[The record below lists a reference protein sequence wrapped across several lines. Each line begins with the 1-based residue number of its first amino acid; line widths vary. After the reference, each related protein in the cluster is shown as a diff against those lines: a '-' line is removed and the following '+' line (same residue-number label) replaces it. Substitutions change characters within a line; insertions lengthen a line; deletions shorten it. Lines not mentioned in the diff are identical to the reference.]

1 MPRPVSV
8 CVKRL
13 HLKPNNMT
21 DTRNG
26 HRGRETNSVLH
37 FLERI
42 NKMEAPAKVEPKTP
56 PRLIVSV
63 GPHIRDEEST
73 ARIMWTVSG
82 ALIPAML
89 MSVYYFGL
97 PAIMVTL
104 VCIVTSLLYEA
115 GMQLL
120 LKKPVTLND
129 GSAFL
134 TGLLLA
140 MNLPANVP
148 LYIPAVG
155 AFVAIVITKQLFGGL
170 GFNIFNPALI
180 GRAFV
185 LISFAKIM
193 TTYVEPTTTF
203 MAVDAKT
210 TATPLVLLKEDGMSK
225 LLEVYHTKA
234 ALYQDLF
241 LGNRAGSLGE
251 TSVIAL
257 LLGAAFL
264 MMRRYITWHIPI
276 PFIATVGILTWIFGG
291 TDGLMTGDPIL
302 HMMSGG
308 LMLGAFFMATD
319 YVTGP
324 SVRSAQV
331 VFGVACGGLTALIR
345 LKGGYP
351 EGVMFAILLM
361 NCFAPLLDRGMRSRV
376 FGKVEAKGVKK

>member
-1 MPRPVSV
+1 MEPSV
-8 CVKRL
+8 K
-13 HLKPNNMT
+13 
-21 DTRNG
+21 
-26 HRGRETNSVLH
+26 EQ
-37 FLERI
+37 
-42 NKMEAPAKVEPKTP
+42 PKEQS
-56 PRLIVSV
+56 RLIVSI
-63 GPHIRDEEST
+63 GPHMHDTEST
-73 ARIMWTVSG
+73 AKIMWTVSG
-82 ALIPAML
+82 ALLPATL
-89 MSVYYFGL
+89 LSVYYFGM
-97 PAIMVTL
+97 PAILVYL
-104 VCIVTSLLYEA
+104 VCLVSSLLSEA
-115 GMQLL
+115 AVQWM
-120 LKKPVTLND
+120 LKKPVTISD

-140 MNLPANVP
+140 MNLPANIP

-155 AFVAIVITKQLFGGL
+155 SFVAIVITKHLFGGL

-185 LISFAKIM
+185 LISFPKLM
-193 TTYVEPTTTF
+193 TTFTEPTILG
-203 MAVDAKT
+203 MAMDAKT

-225 LLEVYHTKA
+225 LLEVFHSKA

-264 MMRRYITWHIPI
+264 LMKRYITWHVPL
-276 PFIATVGILTWIFGG
+276 PFIATVGILSWLFGG
-291 TDGLMTGDPIL
+291 KEGLLSGDAIF

-308 LMLGAFFMATD
+308 LILGAFFMATD

-324 SVRSAQV
+324 SIRSAQV
-331 VFGVACGGLTALIR
+331 LFGIACGALTVLIR

-361 NCFAPLLDRGMRSRV
+361 NCFAPLLDRGMRSPV
-376 FGKVEAKGVKK
+376 FGKAEAKGVKR

>member
-1 MPRPVSV
+1 
-8 CVKRL
+8 
-13 HLKPNNMT
+13 
-21 DTRNG
+21 
-26 HRGRETNSVLH
+26 
-37 FLERI
+37 
-42 NKMEAPAKVEPKTP
+42 MEAPAKVIPQEPLK
-56 PRLIVSV
+56 LIVSI
-63 GPHIRDEEST
+63 GPHMRTEEST
-73 ARIMWTVSG
+73 AKIMWTVSG
-82 ALIPAML
+82 ALLPATL
-89 MSVYYFGL
+89 MSVYYFGM
-97 PAIMVTL
+97 PAIMVIL
-104 VCIVTSLLYEA
+104 ICIMTSLLAEA
-115 GMQLL
+115 GMQWV
-120 LKKPVTLND
+120 LKKPITISD

-140 MNLPANVP
+140 LNLPANVP
-148 LYIPAVG
+148 FYIPIVASV
-155 AFVAIVITKQLFGGL
+155 VAIMIAKQLFGGL

-193 TTYVEPTTTF
+193 TTFVAPVTTF

-210 TATPLVLLKEDGMSK
+210 TATPLVLLKEEGMSRI
-225 LLEVYHTKA
+225 LEIYHTKA

-264 MMRRYITWHIPI
+264 LMKRYITWHIPI
-276 PFIATVGILTWIFGG
+276 SFIATVGFLAWIFGG
-291 TDGLMTGDPIL
+291 KEGLFTGDAIF

-308 LMLGAFFMATD
+308 LVLGAFYMATD

-324 SVRSAQV
+324 SVRNAQI
-331 VFGVACGGLTALIR
+331 VFGIACGVLTVLIR

-361 NCFAPLLDRGMRSRV
+361 NCFAPLLDRGMKSRV
-376 FGKVEAKGVKK
+376 FGKAEAKGVKK

>member
-1 MPRPVSV
+1 MDVAATP
-8 CVKRL
+8 K
-13 HLKPNNMT
+13 
-21 DTRNG
+21 
-26 HRGRETNSVLH
+26 EQQ
-37 FLERI
+37 
-42 NKMEAPAKVEPKTP
+42 KVQPQ
-56 PRLIVSV
+56 LIVSI
-63 GPHIRDEEST
+63 GPHMRAEEST
-73 ARIMWTVSG
+73 AKIMWTVSG
-82 ALIPAML
+82 ALLPASL

-97 PAIMVTL
+97 PAIIVIL
-104 VCIVTSLLYEA
+104 VCLVTSLAAEA
-115 GMQLL
+115 GMQWL
-120 LKKPVTLND
+120 LKKPITLSD

-148 LYIPAVG
+148 LYIPFVG
-155 AFVAIVITKQLFGGL
+155 SIVAIMIAKHLFGGL
-170 GFNIFNPALI
+170 GYNIFNPALV

-193 TTYVEPTTTF
+193 TTFVAPSPTF
-203 MAVDAKT
+203 MAFDAKT
-210 TATPLVLLKEDGMSK
+210 TATPLVLLKEEGMSK

-251 TSVIAL
+251 TSVIAI

-264 MMRRYITWHIPI
+264 MMKRYITWHIPI

-291 TDGLMTGDPIL
+291 KDGLLTGDPIL

-308 LMLGAFFMATD
+308 LILGAFFMATD

-324 SVRSAQV
+324 SIRSAQV
-331 VFGVACGGLTALIR
+331 VFGICAGILTTLIR

-361 NCFAPLLDRGMRSRV
+361 NCFAPLLDRGMRSPV
-376 FGKVEAKGVKK
+376 FGKAEAKGVKK